1 MQSSQTD
8 WQAEPSPS
16 SMKGDDKPSP
26 SFSKVCLSDSEDIRH
41 FLLSSFLSS
50 SALPSCSPCTK
61 VTMPFV
67 PTSFSK
73 VFSNLRSTTTDN
85 KLDITLFDDLPT
97 SEKQAA
103 IIKLQELAGQQL
115 NAKKTFNWRNF
126 LMAFMGLSFLVCGV
140 IASVAIAIDV
150 DADPSLVAKLRLANT
165 NLDRMNLL
173 PKDSDWLFDFTKQEK
188 YTFSPGGVVNA
199 NAATFPATVGQGL
212 TMVSEVYISSIHI
225 H

>member
-1 MQSSQTD
+1 
-8 WQAEPSPS
+8 
-16 SMKGDDKPSP
+16 
-26 SFSKVCLSDSEDIRH
+26 
-41 FLLSSFLSS
+41 
-50 SALPSCSPCTK
+50 
-61 VTMPFV
+61 MPFA
-67 PTSFSK
+67 PASFSK
-73 VFSNLRSTTTDN
+73 VFSNLRPTTVEN
-85 KLDITLFDDLPT
+85 KSDTTLFDDLST

-103 IIKLQELAGQQL
+103 IIKLQELAGQQP
-115 NAKKTFNWRNF
+115 NAKKTFNLRNF
-126 LMAFMGLSFLVCGV
+126 LMAFMGLSFLVCAV

-212 TMVSEVYISSIHI
+212 TMVS
-225 H
+225 